1 MAQAACGGINM
12 NNKCC
17 LFCVNSLSADSIFD
31 GSQILVCFD
40 CEGHEGKEMIVDE
53 EECCNNYK
61 EN

>member
-1 MAQAACGGINM
+1 M
-12 NNKCC
+12 NNKYC
-17 LFCVNSLSADSIFD
+17 LFCVNSLSTDSIFD